1 MSNSVNRLVDV
12 CKKDH
17 IFAFLDVETTGL
29 SVELNDRICEI
40 AILKYY
46 PDGTTSEW
54 QTLVNPCREISYEA
68 AGITHISNEMV
79 ASAPKFR
86 EVAKKLLKLIED
98 TTIVC
103 HNAKFDLGF
112 VQSELKSCN
121 LSLPDRPV
129 LDTLKIAR
137 DHFTFPSNSLGKIA
151 AFLEIDATQAH
162 RALADVCITHKVFQ
176 HMVRE
181 LTKKGIEVN
190 QLTKSCLV
198 Y

>member
-1 MSNSVNRLVDV
+1 MTNSVDRLNDI
-12 CKKDH
+12 CKTDH
-17 IFAFLDVETTGL
+17 IFAFIDVETTGL
-29 SVELNDRICEI
+29 SVQMNDKICEI

-46 PDGTTSEW
+46 PDGTTTQW

-68 AGITHISNEMV
+68 SGITHITNEMV

-86 EVAKKLLKLIED
+86 EVAKKIVELVQG

-112 VQSELKSCN
+112 IQAELKSCN
-121 LSLPDRPV
+121 LSLPDLPV

-151 AFLEIDATQAH
+151 LHLAIETPQAH
-162 RALADVCITHKVFQ
+162 RALGDVCTTHLIFKYLIA
-176 HMVRE
+176 E
-181 LTKKGIEVN
+181 LGKKGIEVN